1 MEKNTRTERDS
12 LGSYEVPA
20 DSLYGI
26 FTARALHNFKL
37 SRQRAPRVYI
47 RAIGLVKKAC
57 AEANADVGFLDK
69 KLSVAIQKAAQELA
83 DGLYDSE
90 YPLDLIQA
98 GAGTPFN
105 MNANEVIANRANE
118 ILGGKRGEYTP
129 IHPNNHVNA
138 SQSSNDVT
146 PTATRIAALFLI
158 EPLLDSIKQLESSF
172 AALALKHKN
181 LIKVGRTH
189 LEDAVPM
196 SLGQEF
202 GAFATML
209 KKTHERFAKNRGELL
224 EVGLGGTALGSGIN
238 THPQFQKK
246 VVSELAKLTKLPLVA
261 TRDLFETTASMNNF
275 VAVSNCCRMLAIDLT
290 KIANDLKL
298 LNMGP
303 LAGIAEI
310 TLPEVEPG
318 SSIMPGKVNPSI
330 AEAVQIASYDVIA
343 GDTAIML
350 AAQAGQLQLNVMTP
364 LIIKHLLGALSL
376 LKNTCDMFRT
386 DCVDGIVVNAEKI
399 TKLYEKSLVTA
410 TALNPYIGYEVTAEL
425 VKEALE
431 KRISI
436 IQVVR
441 EKGFMEEKDLQK
453 ILSVESTT
461 RPAIVNNLLKKK
473 IARNE
478 KYLTYAE
485 KNK

>member
-1 MEKNTRTERDS
+1 
-12 LGSYEVPA
+12 
-20 DSLYGI
+20 
-26 FTARALHNFKL
+26 
-37 SRQRAPRVYI
+37 
-47 RAIGLVKKAC
+47 
-57 AEANADVGFLDK
+57 
-69 KLSVAIQKAAQELA
+69 
-83 DGLYDSE
+83 
-90 YPLDLIQA
+90 
-98 GAGTPFN
+98 
-105 MNANEVIANRANE
+105 
-118 ILGGKRGEYTP
+118 
-129 IHPNNHVNA
+129 
-138 SQSSNDVT
+138 
-146 PTATRIAALFLI
+146 
-158 EPLLDSIKQLESSF
+158 
-172 AALALKHKN
+172 
-181 LIKVGRTH
+181 
-189 LEDAVPM
+189 
-196 SLGQEF
+196 
-202 GAFATML
+202 
-209 KKTHERFAKNRGELL
+209 
-224 EVGLGGTALGSGIN
+224 
-238 THPQFQKK
+238 
-246 VVSELAKLTKLPLVA
+246 
-261 TRDLFETTASMNNF
+261 
-275 VAVSNCCRMLAIDLT
+275 
-290 KIANDLKL
+290 
-298 LNMGP
+298 MGP